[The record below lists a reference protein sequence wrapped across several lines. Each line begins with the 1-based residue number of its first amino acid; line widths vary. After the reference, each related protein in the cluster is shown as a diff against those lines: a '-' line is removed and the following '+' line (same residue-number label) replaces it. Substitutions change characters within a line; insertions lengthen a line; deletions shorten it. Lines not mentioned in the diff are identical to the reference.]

1 MEKIFAVP
9 HTEYKIMVNI
19 GYVDNTS
26 KFSFCKSFTVM
37 IEAEK
42 GHPNQVK
49 AP

>member
-1 MEKIFAVP
+1 MEKIFAIP

-19 GYVDNTS
+19 VYVDKTS

-37 IEAEK
+37 IEAET